1 MPQTCLYRGEV
12 MHRRLRPFG
21 HRFVYGVA
29 SLLVDLD
36 DLSKLRPSR
45 GLRLLSHN
53 RFNLFAIHDR
63 DHGPRDG
70 SPLRPWVE
78 AELRAAGIDLRE
90 GAGDGGRIFL
100 HCLPRLLG
108 YVFNPIS
115 IYWCYGAD
123 GRLRAVLC
131 EVKNTFGEQCSY
143 VLSAPSRRE
152 AGAPLRASCAKKMY
166 VSPFIAMA
174 GRYRF
179 RLDDP
184 EAVLKLVITESDRD
198 GALLVASHSA
208 ARRALDDRALLGA
221 FAAFPFLTAKV
232 IAAIH
237 WQALRLWLKGARI
250 EPYPAAQ
257 SPKSSAPQQGE
268 SGVQPRDQ
276 PRAASSEPTPAL

>member
-1 MPQTCLYRGEV
+1 VPQTCLYRGEV

-21 HRFVYGVA
+21 HRFVYGIA

-36 DLSKLRPSR
+36 NLSKL
-45 GLRLLSHN
+45 GLSLLSHN

-78 AELRAAGIDLRE
+78 AELRAAGIAL
-90 GAGDGGRIFL
+90 DGGRIFL

-115 IYWCYGAD
+115 VYWCYGAD
-123 GRLRAVLC
+123 GQLRAVLC

-143 VLSAPSRRE
+143 VLPAPPGRE
-152 AGAPLRASCAKKMY
+152 AAAPLRASCAKRMY
-166 VSPFIAMA
+166 VSPFIAME

-179 RLDDP
+179 RIDAP
-184 EAVLKLVITESDRD
+184 EGQLRLVITESDRD
-198 GALLVASHSA
+198 GPLLVARHTA
-208 ARRALDDRALLGA
+208 ARHALDDRALLRA

-232 IAAIH
+232 IVAIH

-250 EPYPAAQ
+250 EPHPA
-257 SPKSSAPQQGE
+257 PKSSAPQEGE

-276 PRAASSEPTPAL
+276 PRESSSEPTPAL

>member
-1 MPQTCLYRGEV
+1 VPQTCLYRGEV

-36 DLSKLRPSR
+36 DLPRL

-63 DHGPRDG
+63 DHGTRDG

-78 AELRAAGIDLRE
+78 AELHAAGIAL
-90 GAGDGGRIFL
+90 DGGRIYL

-115 IYWCYGAD
+115 IYWCYGPD

-143 VLSAPSRRE
+143 VLPAPPGRE
-152 AGAPLRASCAKKMY
+152 ADAPLRASCAKKMY

-184 EAVLKLVITESDRD
+184 EDRLKLVITERDRE
-198 GALLVASHSA
+198 GALLVASHIA
-208 ARRALDDRALLGA
+208 ARRTLDDRGLLGA

-250 EPYPAAQ
+250 EPR
-257 SPKSSAPQQGE
+257 PKGAVPNQGE

-276 PRAASSEPTPAL
+276 PRDSSSEPTPAL

>member
-1 MPQTCLYRGEV
+1 MPHTCLYRGEV

-21 HRFVYGVA
+21 HRFVYRVV
-29 SLLVDLD
+29 SLLVDIDAL
-36 DLSKLRPSR
+36 PSL

-53 RFNLFAIHDR
+53 RFNLFAVYDR
-63 DHGPRDG
+63 DHGRRDG

-78 AELRAAGIDLRE
+78 AELRAAGIE
-90 GAGDGGRIFL
+90 PDGGRIFL
-100 HCLPRLLG
+100 HCMPRLLG

-123 GRLRAVLC
+123 GRLLAVLC

-143 VLSAPSRRE
+143 VLPAP
-152 AGAPLRASCAKKMY
+152 AGHAPATPLRASCAKAMY
-166 VSPFIAMA
+166 VSPFIAMD

-184 EAVLKLVITESDRD
+184 EALLKLVITESDRD
-198 GALLVASHSA
+198 GALLVASHKA
-208 ARRALDDRALLGA
+208 ARRALSDRTLLGA

-250 EPYPAAQ
+250 QPHPA
-257 SPKSSAPQQGE
+257 SRNPAPTRGE
-268 SGVQPRDQ
+268 SGVEPRTQPGE
-276 PRAASSEPTPAL
+276 SFPAR